1 VSTLAGSIC
10 LVNSRQRPHG
20 GYTYSKPSPSC
31 QTATVLAIWY
41 SPDSVSPWRRWRCA
55 QHKPVPEPVSTQ
67 TPEKRLPAAVY
78 EYRRHVSE
86 EAITDRM
93 RVEHPLRRVDEHR
106 FDVLSTTV
114 NLLRSRASLCNHG
127 GARREDPP
135 LTTQMTTSCWP
146 SRAPNRPVAV
156 ADTLRSLRDGMNPR
170 FGEVYA
176 QRLLDVER
184 LDGLSPEGLPLHD
197 LLGEFF
203 WPVQQTSRAGGSGP
217 PGPCAEGANGRR
229 GRPG

>member
-135 LTTQMTTSCWP
+135 LTTQMTTFLLAVQGSEP
-146 SRAPNRPVAV
+146 SRSRGRYAPQPARRHESTIRRGVRTA
-156 ADTLRSLRDGMNPR
+156 TL
-170 FGEVYA
+170 
-176 QRLLDVER
+176 
-184 LDGLSPEGLPLHD
+184 
-197 LLGEFF
+197 
-203 WPVQQTSRAGGSGP
+203 
-217 PGPCAEGANGRR
+217 GRR
-229 GRPG
+229 TPRRAFARGTTTA